1 MLELVPA
8 LNVETF
14 PWLMKF
20 TREREYGII
29 IRFWGE
35 SVIPVLA
42 KFRDTV
48 SISRIS

>member
-1 MLELVPA
+1 MLEPVPA

-20 TREREYGII
+20 TREREYGI